1 MLSHGAQNYAAPY
14 DGIIRIRYKGQG
26 DVYPNLSAISPA
38 LPRVLFD
45 IILYPLRDFVKR
57 IIINYD
63 PTLNKQVDNGAV
75 FEYDN
80 LVELSNRK
88 RYQRSK
94 R

>member
-38 LPRVLFD
+38 LPRVLFI
-45 IILYPLRDFVKR
+45 IILYPVRSFVKR
-57 IIINYD
+57 IIINND
-63 PTLNKQVDNGAV
+63 PPLNKQVDNRAV
-75 FEYDN
+75 FEYDI
-80 LVELSNRK
+80 LVELYTLK

>member
-45 IILYPLRDFVKR
+45 IILYLTRRFVKQ
-57 IIINYD
+57 II
-63 PTLNKQVDNGAV
+63 
-75 FEYDN
+75 
-80 LVELSNRK
+80 
-88 RYQRSK
+88 
-94 R
+94 